1 MNKAASAKCKC
12 VPAFTLIEL
21 LVTIS
26 IIALL
31 AALLLPV
38 LSRSKERARRIE
50 CQNNLRQTGLVL
62 HMYAAENRDLLP
74 DCTTNNPKFYGSWW
88 PWDLNT
94 NLVNELE
101 LHGAKRNILY
111 CPSNAR
117 MNDDL
122 HWNFWKHFPP
132 RPYRVL
138 GYVFL
143 LNGGIMLPHDLQRI
157 SINGDGRVPPSSAEF
172 TVDAVASTY
181 GDYTRIQGMLL
192 DRTSHLEGRVPAGG
206 NVWFL
211 DGHAAWRPFREMKPR
226 IPVDAGVVWDF

>member
-1 MNKAASAKCKC
+1 MNKAASNKCRC
-12 VPAFTLIEL
+12 VPGFTLIEL

-38 LSRSKERARRIE
+38 LSKSKERARRIE

-88 PWDLNT
+88 PWDVNT

-101 LHGAKRNILY
+101 LHGARRNILY

-122 HWNFWKHFPP
+122 HWNFWKYYPP
-132 RPYRVL
+132 RSNRVL
-138 GYVFL
+138 VYVFL
-143 LNGGIMLPHDLQRI
+143 LHGSIPIPRHLQRV
-157 SINGDGRVPPSSAEF
+157 SIFGDGLTAPASAEL
-172 TVDAVASTY
+172 VLNAVASTF
-181 GDYTRIQGMLL
+181 GHYTRIQGILL
-192 DRTSHLEGRVPAGG
+192 YRTSHLQGRTPAGG
-206 NVWFL
+206 NVVFL
-211 DGHAAWRPFREMKPR
+211 DGHAA
-226 IPVDAGVVWDF
+226 